1 MEDKKFSIKDW
12 CKEHKKELI
21 IGGTVAVG
29 IGGIIVYKRVKSAKL
44 AKLVLEKELE
54 NEGKVLLDAFGDD
67 LGVSAHDILF
77 QNIVSENIPGF
88 NTEKVISVAP
98 DISAIKDTFSNYLE
112 QLVDIVGE
120 DNVKNITVC
129 YDLEHKW

>member
-1 MEDKKFSIKDW
+1 MEDKKFSIKQW

-29 IGGIIVYKRVKSAKL
+29 IGSIIVYKRVKSAKL
-44 AKLVLEKELE
+44 AKLALEKELE
-54 NEGKVLLDAFGDD
+54 NEGKAIIDAFSDD

-88 NTEKVISVAP
+88 NTEKVVSVAP

-112 QLVDIVGE
+112 QLIDIVGE

>member
-44 AKLVLEKELE
+44 AKLALEKELE
-54 NEGKVLLDAFGDD
+54 NEGKVILDAFGDD

-98 DISAIKDTFSNYLE
+98 DISVIKDTFSNYLE
-112 QLVDIVGE
+112 QLIDIVGE